1 MWAEIDDAGMWR
13 CFDCDEVITVHGV
26 RSCKSQCD
34 VAEMMADA
42 VELEEERLAIKA
54 DEEAAFA
61 QAEADYYSGKNKAS
75 KRRKTK
81 KAVQQKLPIK
91 ADSEE
96 DVAPF

>member
-1 MWAEIDDAGMWR
+1 
-13 CFDCDEVITVHGV
+13 
-26 RSCKSQCD
+26 
-34 VAEMMADA
+34 MMADA

-61 QAEADYYSGKNKAS
+61 QAEADYYAAKKKAS
-75 KRRKTK
+75 KKRKAK

-96 DVAPF
+96 EPAPF